1 MGRPLCLFGCP
12 RATRRLSWGSVQEHV
27 RATVAKKAKA
37 GSEPEQAA
45 SAAEFDYVDITHSN
59 EIWSEF
65 TLADGSVLRLK
76 PSLVDVQR
84 QRGKFSPDG
93 NPIYNINAGLLIGVR
108 APDGLRLGA
117 KPKRGRKA

>member
-1 MGRPLCLFGCP
+1 
-12 RATRRLSWGSVQEHV
+12 V
-27 RATVAKKAKA
+27 RATVAKKTKSS
-37 GSEPEQAA
+37 SEPQKAP
-45 SAAEFDYVDITHSN
+45 SAAEFDYVDITNSN
-59 EIWSEF
+59 ELWSEF
-65 TLADGSVLRLK
+65 TLADGSILRLK

-108 APDGLRLGA
+108 APEGLRQGS